1 MDVSRFDQ
9 ERQSSLVQHGGLW
22 QPNEVAAILPS
33 EQEGEPMN

>member
-9 ERQSSLVQHGGLW
+9 ERQSALVQHGGLW

-33 EQEGEPMN
+33 EQEGESMN